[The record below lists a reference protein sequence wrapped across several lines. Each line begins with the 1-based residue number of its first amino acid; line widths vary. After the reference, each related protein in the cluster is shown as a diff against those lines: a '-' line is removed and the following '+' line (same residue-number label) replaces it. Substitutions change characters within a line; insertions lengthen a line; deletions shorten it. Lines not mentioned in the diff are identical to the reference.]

1 MKNIKQFIF
10 EAKNKLS
17 SILENIIYDENFQ
30 EDNYSIFDD
39 CDDEEELRIK
49 LIDGYCLEVC
59 IFISDYYKIKGIE
72 YYLLDN
78 KGDDYHYLMKFKNM
92 WFDAYNYKGVK
103 NLEELKFIELNKSY
117 QKYDEGELNDSNILH
132 FISKDEFDYN
142 KAMKLKNNK

>member
-1 MKNIKQFIF
+1 MN
-10 EAKNKLS
+10 
-17 SILENIIYDENFQ
+17 
-30 EDNYSIFDD
+30 NYSIFDD

-59 IFISDYYKIKGIE
+59 IFISDYYKIKSIE